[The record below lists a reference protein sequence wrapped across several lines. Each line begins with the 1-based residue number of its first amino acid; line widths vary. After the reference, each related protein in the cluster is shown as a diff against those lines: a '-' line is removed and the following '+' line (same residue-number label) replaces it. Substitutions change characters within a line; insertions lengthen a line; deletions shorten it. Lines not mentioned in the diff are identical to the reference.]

1 MKCLDCQELLQRRL
15 DGLSVADDKELE
27 RHLAGCVSCR
37 EQHAATTRLLQGLA
51 RMQMPLPSPDLAR
64 RVAAAA
70 LGDRAQRRRR
80 MTRRLYVTAALA
92 ASVFLMLLVSYS
104 LQPPVPGPAHL
115 ENPGALAQKDRVE
128 TAPRIAEDASAP
140 ALPGTLVDS
149 LSALLPDVSVNE
161 LPAMAELEPLD
172 PAAQSLKE
180 AGREVTA
187 SLQTVTR
194 SARQAFDYFSRE
206 LPAFDLTMRE

>member
-15 DGLSVADDKELE
+15 DGALVADDDKELE

-37 EQHAATTRLLQGLA
+37 EQHATATRLLQGLA
-51 RMQMPLPSPDLAR
+51 RMQAPLPPPELAR
-64 RVAAAA
+64 HLSAAILSDRV
-70 LGDRAQRRRR
+70 QRRRR

-92 ASVFLMLLVSYS
+92 ASVFLMLLVSYVR
-104 LQPPVPGPAHL
+104 QPSVPGPGHPEA
-115 ENPGALAQKDRVE
+115 PAPLAQNDHLPAPPPRSAEMNASPASLVE
-128 TAPRIAEDASAP
+128 
-140 ALPGTLVDS
+140 S
-149 LSALLPDVSVNE
+149 LSALLPDVAVNE
-161 LPAMAELEPLD
+161 LPGVAELEPLD
-172 PAAQSLKE
+172 PAAQSLKQ